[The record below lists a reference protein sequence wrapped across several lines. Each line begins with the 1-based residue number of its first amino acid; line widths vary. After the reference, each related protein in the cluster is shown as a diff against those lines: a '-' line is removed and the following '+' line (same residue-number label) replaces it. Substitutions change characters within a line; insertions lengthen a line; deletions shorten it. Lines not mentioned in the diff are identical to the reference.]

1 MLSAALASGQSTAIL
16 SRAFRSVCYPAAVAP
31 RFCPTIQEL
40 RVVQKQRIKARRSK
54 LYYLR
59 DRKASEFKV

>member
-1 MLSAALASGQSTAIL
+1 MLQRCNATAAAH
-16 SRAFRSVCYPAAVAP
+16 

-40 RVVQKQRIKARRSK
+40 KVVQKQRIKARRSK

>member
-1 MLSAALASGQSTAIL
+1 MSGGATRGICHQVKHSDLAIFN
-16 SRAFRSVCYPAAVAP
+16 RPAAVAP

-40 RVVQKQRIKARRSK
+40 KVVQKQRIKARRSK

>member
-1 MLSAALASGQSTAIL
+1 MPAGHSSAEKAIL
-16 SRAFRSVCYPAAVAP
+16 ESDRARCCAS

-40 RVVQKQRIKARRSK
+40 KVVQKQRIKARRSK

>member
-1 MLSAALASGQSTAIL
+1 M
-16 SRAFRSVCYPAAVAP
+16 CNPAAVAP

-40 RVVQKQRIKARRSK
+40 KVVQKQRIKARRSK